1 MRFFD
6 QVSYDEALATIT
18 GSFPVPVR
26 TETVTVSEAVG
37 RVTAEPVLAVFDMPG
52 EDRCLVDGCAVLS
65 AETVGARAG
74 LPKVVSSAVPVES
87 GDPLPEGCDS
97 VVMLE
102 DLEKIGDRFA
112 TTRVSLPGQH
122 VRRRGAEI
130 RKERELLPSDHLV
143 QPDEV
148 GALIVSGVERVRVR
162 SLRVG
167 LIPVGRGLVPPGTR
181 PGPGEAVESNTSR
194 AAAFLNRRGIGCIV
208 LPVVG
213 GGVRTIGDALAKA
226 VQEADLVLVFGGV
239 SKGSSDGVAGAV
251 RVLGEVLFHGV
262 AMQPG
267 RPTLLG
273 RVGKVPVVGLP
284 GYPFAA
290 GVVLRELVAPL
301 LASWDF
307 FPATNHPVV
316 PVELARPVVSE
327 VGVDEFVPLTVGYIG
342 DRWIAYPRARN
353 PASYLADI
361 GPLAFL
367 HVPSGTEGFEAGTVR
382 EARLTAS
389 ERVARRTLFVF
400 GATGTTLE
408 GLTEA
413 ARVAGMRVEPVGGRD
428 ALVFRALETC
438 RSHIAALEKPGG
450 GTRLLTT
457 ARILDDPRIRAV
469 TVMADAVGCPIEV
482 LGQD

>member
-1 MRFFD
+1 
-6 QVSYDEALATIT
+6 
-18 GSFPVPVR
+18 
-26 TETVTVSEAVG
+26 
-37 RVTAEPVLAVFDMPG
+37 
-52 EDRCLVDGCAVLS
+52 
-65 AETVGARAG
+65 
-74 LPKVVSSAVPVES
+74 
-87 GDPLPEGCDS
+87 
-97 VVMLE
+97 
-102 DLEKIGDRFA
+102 
-112 TTRVSLPGQH
+112 
-122 VRRRGAEI
+122 
-130 RKERELLPSDHLV
+130 
-143 QPDEV
+143 
-148 GALIVSGVERVRVR
+148 
-162 SLRVG
+162 
-167 LIPVGRGLVPPGTR
+167 
-181 PGPGEAVESNTSR
+181 
-194 AAAFLNRRGIGCIV
+194 
-208 LPVVG
+208 
-213 GGVRTIGDALAKA
+213 
-226 VQEADLVLVFGGV
+226 
-239 SKGSSDGVAGAV
+239 
-251 RVLGEVLFHGV
+251 
-262 AMQPG
+262 
-267 RPTLLG
+267 
-273 RVGKVPVVGLP
+273 
-284 GYPFAA
+284 
-290 GVVLRELVAPL
+290 VVLRELVAPL